1 MTSPQKL
8 ASLLDLSLVGRHQTA
23 ALLATIIDFA
33 TMIALVEA
41 ANVSPPAATLA
52 SAFVGG
58 LANFV
63 VSRVWAFRGRH
74 EGTVRAQ
81 AARYAFVSLGGAL
94 LNAALLAAILRLFV
108 VPYPAARG
116 LIAILVSILYT
127 YPLHARVVFRL
138 AA

>member
-1 MTSPQKL
+1 MTSPKRL
-8 ASLLDLSLVGRHQTA
+8 ASLFDLSLVGRHQA
-23 ALLATIIDFA
+23 AGFLATIIDFA
-33 TMIALVEA
+33 TMIGLVEA

-58 LANFV
+58 VGNFV

-74 EGTVRAQ
+74 EGTVRGQ

-94 LNAALLAAILRLFV
+94 LNAALLAVVLRLFV
-108 VPYPAARG
+108 VPYAAARG
-116 LIAILVSILYT
+116 VIAVLVSVLYT